1 MDAAVWVGID
11 WGHDE
16 HQVCVLDEKRNVVL
30 EDRMRHSPEG
40 LRALVAKVLSFCAPE
55 RIAVAIET
63 PRGPIVDA
71 FVDRGVSVYA
81 LNPKQLDRFRDRHSV
96 AGAKDDRRDAYV
108 LATSL
113 VTDSACWTKPL
124 ARRGA

>member
-63 PRGPIVDA
+63 PRGPVW
-71 FVDRGVSVYA
+71 SLA
-81 LNPKQLDRFRDRHSV
+81 LFHRLSTTLY
-96 AGAKDDRRDAYV
+96 RDAPGEFSR
-108 LATSL
+108 AS
-113 VTDSACWTKPL
+113 
-124 ARRGA
+124 

>member
-55 RIAVAIET
+55 RM
-63 PRGPIVDA
+63 
-71 FVDRGVSVYA
+71 
-81 LNPKQLDRFRDRHSV
+81 
-96 AGAKDDRRDAYV
+96 
-108 LATSL
+108 
-113 VTDSACWTKPL
+113 
-124 ARRGA
+124 